1 MDVTLQ
7 NAAMAY
13 GKAVGRGG
21 EAGDALPSGEIGA
34 AGAEGSA
41 FADMV
46 KAAGENIA
54 GAMERSEQVSV
65 QSNAGKVDIT
75 DVVQAVNNAEIAL
88 QTVVAVR
95 DRVVDAYQQI
105 IRMPI

>member
-13 GKAVGRGG
+13 GKAVSRGG
-21 EAGDALPSGEIGA
+21 DAAPEALP
-34 AGAEGSA
+34 GAENAGTTTTS
-41 FADMV
+41 FADML
-46 KAAGENIA
+46 KAAGESA
-54 GAMERSEQVSV
+54 SGAIQQAEQVGIR
-65 QSNAGKVDIT
+65 SNVEKVELT

-95 DRVVDAYQQI
+95 DRVVEAYQQI

>member
-13 GKAVGRGG
+13 GKAVSRGG
-21 EAGDALPSGEIGA
+21 EAGTEGI
-34 AGAEGSA
+34 AGAEAGGSGNS
-41 FADMV
+41 FADML
-46 KAAGENIA
+46 KSAGEQTA
-54 GAMERSEQVSV
+54 GALERGEQVSV
-65 QSNAGKVDIT
+65 QSNVGNVDLT
-75 DVVQAVNNAEIAL
+75 DVVHAVNNAEIAL

-95 DRVVDAYQQI
+95 DRVIDAYQQI

>member
-7 NAAMAY
+7 NAATAY
-13 GKAVGRGG
+13 GKALQRGG
-21 EAGDALPSGEIGA
+21 EPATEGA
-34 AGAEGSA
+34 AGISSSGNGSS

-46 KAAGENIA
+46 REAAEGAIESVQKSEKIA
-54 GAMERSEQVSV
+54 V
-65 QSNAGKVDIT
+65 QSNMGQAGLT
-75 DVVQAVNNAEIAL
+75 DVVVAVSEADLAL

-95 DRVVDAYQQI
+95 DKVVDAYQQI

>member
-13 GKAVGRGG
+13 GKAVSRGG
-21 EAGDALPSGEIGA
+21 ESGPTQDTGIVSG
-34 AGAEGSA
+34 GQGGS

-46 KAAGENIA
+46 REAAESTSGALKKSETVALDSNVGKAGLTE
-54 GAMERSEQVSV
+54 
-65 QSNAGKVDIT
+65 
-75 DVVQAVNNAEIAL
+75 VVVAVNNAEIAL

>member
-13 GKAVGRGG
+13 GKAVSRGG
-21 EAGDALPSGEIGA
+21 EAGPAMETGAVSGGQ
-34 AGAEGSA
+34 GGS

-46 KAAGENIA
+46 REAAESATGALKQSETVAMDSNVDKAGLTE
-54 GAMERSEQVSV
+54 
-65 QSNAGKVDIT
+65 
-75 DVVQAVNNAEIAL
+75 VVVAVNNAEIAL

-95 DRVVDAYQQI
+95 DRVIDAYQQI

>member
-13 GKAVGRGG
+13 GKAVGRAG
-21 EAGDALPSGEIGA
+21 EAGSDNI
-34 AGAEGSA
+34 AGAEAVGGGSS
-41 FADMV
+41 FADML
-46 KAAGENIA
+46 KAAGEQVS
-54 GAMERSEQVSV
+54 GAVEGGEQISV
-65 QSNAGKVDIT
+65 QSNVSSVELT
-75 DVVQAVNNAEIAL
+75 DVVHAVNNAEMAL

>member
-13 GKAVGRGG
+13 GKAINRGG
-21 EAGDALPSGEIGA
+21 EAGPESAPAA
-34 AGAEGSA
+34 AGDTS
-41 FADMV
+41 FADML
-46 KAAGENIA
+46 KNAGEQAATTI
-54 GAMERSEQVSV
+54 EQSEKVGV
-65 QSNAGKVDIT
+65 MSNLDKVELT
-75 DVVQAVNNAEIAL
+75 DVVQAVNNAEVAL

-95 DRVVDAYQQI
+95 DRVVEAYQQI

>member
-13 GKAVGRGG
+13 GKAISRGG
-21 EAGDALPSGEIGA
+21 EADPSSSSASGLV
-34 AGAEGSA
+34 GSA
-41 FADMV
+41 QGGSFADMV
-46 KAAGENIA
+46 RNAAE
-54 GAMERSEQVSV
+54 GAVGSMQKSEQVAMS
-65 QSNAGKVDIT
+65 SNVDKAGLT
-75 DVVQAVNNAEIAL
+75 DVVLAVNNAEIAL

>member
-7 NAAMAY
+7 NAASAY
-13 GKAVGRGG
+13 GKAIDRGG
-21 EAGDALPSGEIGA
+21 LGDTAGA
-34 AGAEGSA
+34 ANVASGGDS

-46 KAAGENIA
+46 KAAGQQVT
-54 GAMERSEQVSV
+54 GAIEKSEAISV
-65 QSNAGKVDIT
+65 QSNLGKVELT

-95 DRVVDAYQQI
+95 DKVVDAYQQI

>member
-7 NAAMAY
+7 NAALAY
-13 GKAVGRGG
+13 GKAVSRGG
-21 EAGDALPSGEIGA
+21 DAGSDNMVATA
-34 AGAEGSA
+34 ATGTGDS

-46 KAAGENIA
+46 KAAGEQVA
-54 GAMERSEQVSV
+54 GAVEGGENISL
-65 QSNAGKVDIT
+65 QSNASSVELT
-75 DVVQAVNNAEIAL
+75 DVVHAVNNAEIAL

>member
-13 GKAVGRGG
+13 GKAVSRGG
-21 EAGDALPSGEIGA
+21 DAGTESIVGAEA
-34 AGAEGSA
+34 AGGGSS
-41 FADMV
+41 FADML
-46 KAAGENIA
+46 KATGEQVA
-54 GAMERSEQVSV
+54 GAVSDGEQVSV
-65 QSNAGKVDIT
+65 QSNLDKVELTDI
-75 DVVQAVNNAEIAL
+75 VHAVNNAEVAL

>member
-13 GKAVGRGG
+13 GKALGRGG
-21 EAGDALPSGEIGA
+21 DADPSGSDTGMVSGA
-34 AGAEGSA
+34 QGGS

-46 KAAGENIA
+46 REAAE
-54 GAMERSEQVSV
+54 GAVGSLEKSEQVAMS
-65 QSNAGKVDIT
+65 SNVDKAGLT
-75 DVVQAVNNAEIAL
+75 DVVVAVNNAEIAL

>member
-13 GKAVGRGG
+13 GKAVSRGG
-21 EAGDALPSGEIGA
+21 DAGSDNMAAAAASGTGD
-34 AGAEGSA
+34 S
-41 FADMV
+41 FADML
-46 KAAGENIA
+46 KAAGEQVA
-54 GAMERSEQVSV
+54 GAVEGGEQISV
-65 QSNAGKVDIT
+65 QSNVSSVELT
-75 DVVQAVNNAEIAL
+75 DVVHAVNNAEIAL

>member
-13 GKAVGRGG
+13 GKAINRGG
-21 EAGDALPSGEIGA
+21 DAAPDSSPVAAGDTS
-34 AGAEGSA
+34 
-41 FADMV
+41 FADML
-46 KAAGENIA
+46 KNAGEQAAATIEQSEKA
-54 GAMERSEQVSV
+54 GVM
-65 QSNAGKVDIT
+65 SNLDKVELT
-75 DVVQAVNNAEIAL
+75 DVVQAVNNAEVAL

-95 DRVVDAYQQI
+95 DRVVEAYQQI